1 MIRVKLENTVAVST
15 NLSWNKGM
23 KDSKRKGDY
32 VNMMNHIAVIGGG
45 TMGRG
50 IAYTAALAGFEV
62 TLQDISS
69 EAIERAKG
77 YIDTL
82 LNKSVEKGYIQS
94 EQRDLAMKHLSFTT
108 VIEEAVSK
116 TDLVIE
122 AALEVMELKIEIF
135 KQVDELAPPH
145 AILAT
150 NTSTMSPTEIA
161 ASTKRPDQ
169 CVAMHFF
176 NPVHRMKLVEVIRGL
191 DTSDETVRK
200 VQQVAEKMGK
210 ETVEVNEFP
219 GFVTSR
225 MNCLIGNEA
234 MNMLMEGVASAEDI
248 DKAIKLGLNH
258 PMGPLELADLVGLDS
273 RLRNMEYLYHH
284 LGEKY
289 RPSPVL
295 VKYVKAGRLG
305 KKSGKGFYNYN

>member
-1 MIRVKLENTVAVST
+1 MI
-15 NLSWNKGM
+15 
-23 KDSKRKGDY
+23 
-32 VNMMNHIAVIGGG
+32 NHIAVIGGG

-62 TLQDISS
+62 ALQDISE
-69 EAIERAKG
+69 EAIGNAKEYIENLLNKNVAKG
-77 YIDTL
+77 Y
-82 LNKSVEKGYIQS
+82 VEAAQAKEAKKNLCY
-94 EQRDLAMKHLSFTT
+94 TT
-108 VIEEAVSK
+108 QLQEAVRE

-122 AALEVMELKIEIF
+122 AALEIMELKINIF
-135 KQVDELAPPH
+135 KQLDTFAPSH

-150 NTSTMSPTEIA
+150 NTSTMSPSEIA
-161 ASTKRPDQ
+161 ATTKRPYQ
-169 CVAMHFF
+169 CIAMHFF
-176 NPVHRMKLVEVIRGL
+176 NPVHRMKLIEVIRGL
-191 DTSDETVRK
+191 DTSDTTVEAVK
-200 VQQVAEKMGK
+200 QVAEKMGK

-234 MNMLMEGVASAEDI
+234 MNMLMEGVASVEDI
-248 DKAIKLGLNH
+248 DKALKLGLKH

-289 RPSPVL
+289 RPSPIL

-305 KKSGKGFYNYN
+305 RKSGHGFYDYTN